1 MNNKRRSYVGLS
13 NQGATCYM
21 NSLLQTLFM
30 TPEFRS
36 RIYQWQYDPAKHGP
50 VQDCIPL
57 QLQLIFARLQTT
69 EHAYIET
76 TGLTKS
82 FQWDIRES
90 FQQHDVQEF
99 CRVLFEAIEESVR
112 DTDQHGMIK
121 ELYEGTLIDYVK
133 CLECNNESR
142 REDRFLDLSLTVRSQ
157 FDHIYN
163 DSIEKALYG
172 YVHPWHLEGDDQY
185 HCSNCDAKRDAL
197 KGLKFK
203 DLPYILVLQLMRFDL
218 DYTTLQRKKLNDRV
232 AFPMV
237 LNMNTFLRGTLEL
250 PEELVRMDTI
260 SVHSI
265 EAEEIPDITPENIDS
280 LSINYITSTAYEHIT
295 SDLDKHTQPLDAVA
309 VARYKQLAKEKKR
322 LEKEYL
328 IARYKQQGDAVYEL
342 YSIMIHSGSAL
353 GGHYYAY
360 IKSFEDDSW
369 YEFNDTNVREIDD
382 KQIENVFGDSS
393 GGYNSYS
400 GANAYL
406 LMYRKVSSDNIHN
419 ISNESIPEYVHTL
432 LEQERQEY
440 LRYLKEKEDKLMRIS
455 FKVYYGNRDETIV
468 TRKDTQLKYLKQ
480 QVISLFN
487 LSSISESNIR
497 LRNYN
502 YYQDIYCDTFDG
514 LEDETLDELRIF
526 NHSNLVVEVKD
537 NDAEFESYDPN
548 QMSLKVFVWNDAFRD
563 RDEETLEQRTQN
575 PWRIQIPREFT
586 VFELCQRLTMS
597 TGIEIDRLYVYKKN
611 PVYSNIP
618 LELINIPFNLPYPAS
633 YAKVFDGTVLYI
645 EAAELDGKS
654 NWFKEF
660 EEESF
665 KYLLKFNDPRSAR
678 DFCSNPYP
686 FKLLIDNRKT
696 VSDLRHLLSHK
707 LELPS
712 SEFIIRRNSKQGQE
726 LKDPKASLSEMNLN
740 SGSILHLELG
750 QPALPDEYR
759 IELSLAEKY
768 QLIDNS
774 LFRLYPLLTLPIDQ
788 NLTVVEMKKIIC
800 IQVKQLYPSMQL
812 QPEFI
817 RIREQN
823 TNNSLG
829 RVFAEDENVSYYKIY
844 EGKKMAIE
852 VLSSPDTFTSQ
863 DLLVIVRSWSPN
875 TWELSE
881 YQDVI
886 LPKNSHFDK
895 LGEILASKFGIEVLD
910 M

>member
-1 MNNKRRSYVGLS
+1 
-13 NQGATCYM
+13 M

-36 RIYQWQYDPAKHGP
+36 RIYQWQYDPPKHGP
-50 VQDCIPL
+50 PEDCIPL

-133 CLECNNESR
+133 CLHCNNESR

-163 DSIEKALYG
+163 DSIEKALSG
-172 YVHPWHLEGDDQY
+172 YVHPWRLAGDDQY

-203 DLPYILVLQLMRFDL
+203 DLPFVMVLQLMRFDL

-232 AFPMV
+232 VFPMI
-237 LNMNTFLRGTLEL
+237 LNMNPYLNTYIQPFEDLMH
-250 PEELVRMDTI
+250 MDTI
-260 SVHSI
+260 SIHSLDQ
-265 EAEEIPDITPENIDS
+265 EDITPSNITPSNLDD
-280 LSINYITSTAYEHIT
+280 LTFNCIINHSYDHIIQ
-295 SDLDKHTQPLDAVA
+295 DLDKSPLVLDPVA
-309 VARYKQLAKEKKR
+309 IARHKQLTREKKK

-328 IARYKQQGDAVYEL
+328 IQRYQLHGDAVYEL

-360 IKSFEDDSW
+360 IKSFEDETW
-369 YEFNDTNVREIDD
+369 YEFNDTSVREIED

-393 GGYNSYS
+393 NSYSSYS

-406 LMYRKVSSDNIHN
+406 LMYRKVTPQNLHC
-419 ISNESIPEYVHTL
+419 ISNDSIPEYARTL
-432 LEQERQEY
+432 LEHEKQEY
-440 LRYLKEKEDKLMRIS
+440 LKYLKDKEDKLMRIT
-455 FKVYYGNRDETIV
+455 FKVYYCEKDETVV

-480 QVISLFN
+480 EVMSLFS
-487 LSSISESNIR
+487 LSHIAPEDIR

-502 YYQDIYCDTFDG
+502 YYQDIYCEAYDG

-526 NHSNLVVEVKD
+526 NHSNLVIEVK
-537 NDAEFESYDPN
+537 NSEAEFKTYDPN
-548 QMSLKVFVWNDAFRD
+548 QMSLKVFVWNDEFRN
-563 RDEETLEQRTQN
+563 RSEETLEQITQN

-586 VFELCQRLTMS
+586 VFDLTH
-597 TGIEIDRLYVYKKN
+597 TLARDTAVDIDQILVYKKN
-611 PVYSNIP
+611 PMYATTP

-645 EAAELDGKS
+645 EAAELDGHS

-665 KYLLKFNDPRSAR
+665 KYLLKFNDPRSGR
-678 DFCSNPYP
+678 DFSHNPYP
-686 FKLLIDNRKT
+686 YKLLIDNRKT
-696 VSDLRHLLSHK
+696 LSDLRHLIAHK
-707 LELPS
+707 LNLPYN
-712 SEFIIRRNSKQGQE
+712 EFIIRRSTKQGLE
-726 LKDPKASLSEMNLN
+726 LKNEIATLTEMGLN
-740 SGSILHLELG
+740 SGTILYLELG
-750 QPALPDEYR
+750 LPALPDEYR
-759 IELSLAEKY
+759 IELSLAEKD
-768 QLIDNS
+768 QLIENQ
-774 LFRLYPLLTLPIDQ
+774 LFRFFSLLTLPIDSSISV
-788 NLTVVEMKKIIC
+788 LDMKEIITERVNKI
-800 IQVKQLYPSMQL
+800 YPSINL
-812 QPEFI
+812 DPSII
-817 RIREQN
+817 RIREQSM
-823 TNNSLG
+823 NSNLG
-829 RVFAEDENVSYYKIY
+829 RVYAENESVSHYKIY

-852 VLSSPDTFTSQ
+852 VLESPDRFCSE
-863 DLLVIVRSWSPN
+863 DILVLARRWNPN

-881 YQDVI
+881 FQDVI

-895 LGEILASKFGIEVLD
+895 LGERIADLFGIEVKY